1 MSTSMSRN
9 IDCLCSMLSAL
20 ALSLLAVG
28 STLAA
33 DSDGS
38 NAASAAGNPDELG
51 EIVVTS
57 HYQFLGA
64 DTSGTTGLPVPIEK
78 VPQSIS
84 LVSGD
89 FVKAADLKTLGEIAE
104 YTPGAINVGNALG
117 LGSLID
123 IRGFTAGRAID
134 GIEVQGLTNFEP
146 DYAIVDRLEIVK
158 GPASLVYG
166 VASPGGLVNYVTK
179 SATPQ
184 TKDYLL
190 AQAGSWGEYRVE
202 GQVAGSLDANGHV
215 RAIAIADYDHGDSF
229 MNVMS
234 HTSATLYGG
243 VNVDFT
249 DGITGYLHAGYQRF
263 TRTGFD
269 GIPTEPDGSPAPLAR
284 SFFIGAGNMEITT
297 NVYHSE
303 GNLTWHATDMLELSL
318 KGNLERTNTHGYTP
332 YSDGLQSNGDIGLTT
347 QILHDTGIDNNGI
360 GLSGIYH
367 FDDLGL
373 KNSFVSL
380 AALYQTSH
388 EIQNWDFSNTV
399 TGNIFNGEASLT
411 QIFESLLPGPFNP
424 YLIDTNTRTLNFSAQ
439 SVLQI
444 IEPLSVLMGVSYAK
458 PNETQV
464 FNGISSDFS
473 INSQISYRGGI
484 TYEIVPGLNSYISYS
499 QSFNP
504 QTLLAVGNTPLPPLI
519 GEQYE
524 TGLKY
529 RSSDSRVLLT
539 GAVFKVYQKNQG
551 QYATTIG
558 GLDYYEALG
567 EVTHSGVELEALG
580 RITRDW
586 QINAGYAY
594 LDPKVVKDSDTAMIG
609 QTELYLPKQTASIF
623 STYTLGGGLLKGLSF
638 GGGGRY
644 VAAQRTAYDDSTRDI
659 PGYVLV
665 DLTFG
670 YTFDKWSLQLNAHN
684 IFDRHYFI
692 NNYQT
697 LYYGNQIGEP
707 TNLAFSVRRDF

>member
-1 MSTSMSRN
+1 MSGSMSRSVA
-9 IDCLCSMLSAL
+9 CFCSILSTFAV
-20 ALSLLAVG
+20 SLPAAAPA
-28 STLAA
+28 SAA
-33 DSDGS
+33 DSDAP
-38 NAASAAGNPDELG
+38 NAASTAGSAEEIG

-57 HYQFLGA
+57 HYQFLSA

-104 YTPGAINVGNALG
+104 YTPGAINVGNSLG

-179 SATPQ
+179 SATSQ
-184 TKDYLL
+184 TKDYVL
-190 AQAGSWGEYRVE
+190 AQVGSWGEYRVE
-202 GQVAGSLDANGHV
+202 GQAAGALDADGHV

-229 MNVMS
+229 MDVMS

-249 DGITGYLHAGYQRF
+249 DGITGYLHGGYQRY

-284 SFFIGAGNMEITT
+284 SFFIGADNMEITT

-303 GNLTWHATDMLELSL
+303 GDLTWHATDMLELSL
-318 KGNLERTNTHGYTP
+318 KGNLERTSTHGYTP
-332 YSDGLQSNGDIGLTT
+332 YSDGLESNGDIGLTT
-347 QILHDTGIDNNGI
+347 QVLHETNIDNNGI

-373 KNSFVSL
+373 KNSFVSV

-388 EIQNWDFSNTV
+388 EIQDWDYSNTV
-399 TGNIFNGEASLT
+399 NGNIFDGEASLT
-411 QIFESLLPGPFNP
+411 QIFESLLSGPFNP
-424 YLIDTNTRTLNFSAQ
+424 YLIDTNTKTFNLSAQ

-444 IEPLSVLMGVSYAK
+444 IEPLSVLLGVSYAK

-464 FNGISSDFS
+464 FNGVSSDFS

-484 TYEIVPGLNSYISYS
+484 TYEIVPGLNSYVSYS

-504 QTLLAVGNTPLPPLI
+504 QTQLEVGNIPLPPLI

-524 TGLKY
+524 AGLKY
-529 RSSDSRVLLT
+529 RSPDSRVLLT
-539 GAVFKVYQKNQG
+539 GSVFKIYQKNQG

-567 EVTHSGVELEALG
+567 EVSHSGVELEALG
-580 RITRDW
+580 HITRDW

-594 LDPKVVKDSDTAMIG
+594 LDPKVIKDSDTTIIG
-609 QTELYLPKQTASIF
+609 QTELYLPKQTASVF
-623 STYTLGGGLLKGLSF
+623 STYTLGEGLLKGLSL

-644 VAAQRTAYDDSTRDI
+644 VAAQKTSYDDSTRDI
-659 PGYVLV
+659 AGYVLV

-670 YTFDKWSLQLNAHN
+670 YSIDKWSLQLNAHN

-707 TNLAFSVRRDF
+707 TNVAFSVRRDF